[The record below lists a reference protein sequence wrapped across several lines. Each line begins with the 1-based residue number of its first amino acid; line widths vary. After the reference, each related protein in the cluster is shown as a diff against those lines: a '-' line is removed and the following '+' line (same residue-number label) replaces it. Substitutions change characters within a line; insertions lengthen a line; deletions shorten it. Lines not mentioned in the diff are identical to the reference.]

1 MSGQRSVAG
10 TDNSG
15 RDPIVLPDELR
26 SITPGDFTVTT
37 VPERLDGAG
46 PADWTEAASDAHQRL
61 PASLLR
67 D

>member
-1 MSGQRSVAG
+1 
-10 TDNSG
+10 
-15 RDPIVLPDELR
+15 VLPDELR